1 MSKLQKRGG
10 AGGLTAAGEGDRL
23 RMSMLSTLWVFLSV
37 NYLFCDI
44 LSGMEQASV
53 AGYLAGS
60 LNGIEVTQ
68 SFLLAAG
75 ISLEI
80 PFLMIVLSRVLG
92 FRANKAANIAA
103 ASLMIVYQAGS
114 FFVGSSSL
122 HYIFFS
128 AVEIAGNLAILLYAI
143 SWKRPGN
150 ASAQSDQQSQT
161 TETQRHRG

>member
-1 MSKLQKRGG
+1 MIGPNDATTRF
-10 AGGLTAAGEGDRL
+10 

-44 LSGMEQASV
+44 LSGMESASV
-53 AGYLAGS
+53 AGYLAGK
-60 LNGIEVTQ
+60 LNGIPVTQ

-92 FRANKAANIAA
+92 FGANRAANIIA
-103 ASLMIVYQAGS
+103 ASLMIVYQVGS
-114 FFVGSSSL
+114 FFVGSASL

-128 AVEIAGNLAILLYAI
+128 AVEIAGNLAVLLYAI
-143 SWKRPGN
+143 AWKRPGN
-150 ASAQSDQQSQT
+150 AATQS
-161 TETQRHRG
+161 E